1 MFRRIIIWVIV
12 GLLGMAGLW
21 LAVRP
26 AHGPQSAA
34 PTPAPLLSASPA
46 AAATNRLARAD
57 GSYRTPADRAADFAR
72 CRVSN
77 TTEPLDTFRRR
88 DTALLLENATL
99 DTASALPA
107 AIPAHLRSVGDP
119 GAYIVQARGV
129 VTEAFRAR
137 LREAG
142 ATLVSYIPNNAW
154 LVRASAARV
163 AWLQAQPEVL
173 AAIPFEPFYK
183 IKSTLL
189 PLAVDQ
195 QPLPA
200 GTFLNVL
207 IFSDDPNA
215 TRAALLRTGANI
227 LAEARSPFGPVLQVA
242 PAPASLPGIA
252 AIPGVQLVERAGAR
266 VTAND
271 LSRVKMGV
279 SVNTTVTNNYLGLT
293 GSNILVNVTDSGVDA
308 THPDLVGRVF
318 ADTNTALVDLEGH
331 GTHVAG
337 IIAASG
343 FSSGTVPTNTPGS
356 VAGASYRGKAPAAS
370 IFSLSLGVSRLAEL
384 GEDSYAQETIART
397 NILISNNSWGIGGGN
412 DYDIFS
418 ASYDAAVRDA
428 LPGVTGSQPVLFV
441 FAAGNEGSG
450 NGLGLGGFAGTV
462 ISPGTGKNVITV
474 GALEQ
479 FRSITNE
486 VVIEGVTNAVW
497 LAGTDSD
504 NQVASY
510 SGRGNVG
517 IGIEGEF
524 GRFKPDVVAPGT
536 FVISTRSSQWD
547 TNAYYSI
554 TNTGVLQEF
563 SGLIVEPGELAQ
575 FSMFVP
581 EEVINLR
588 ITAFARPQGTNAPV
602 GLPIYVREGSTPTVA
617 DPMWVGSVSLPP
629 DAPLVV
635 PANYYYAIGNPTNIP
650 LTYDVRVEVVF
661 TNELEDY
668 FRVLRQL
675 NDDLGGKYRY
685 ESGTSMAAPGVSGV
699 LALMQEYYELRVGRT
714 NSPALMKALL
724 INGARTV
731 ASIYDLQVR
740 NTVNSQGWGLA
751 DIRTSVP
758 ATNTVG
764 ATALALFDQSS
775 TNTLI
780 TGQSQTRTLVLG
792 NNADTRPLRV
802 TLVWTDPPGNPVAGL
817 KLVNDLDLV
826 VTNLDSGEVYFGN
839 DIISGNFNSPW
850 DTNGLPT
857 VDSINNVEN
866 VFIAPPL
873 GTNFSVTVRARSVNV
888 NAVTAHP
895 DGIAQDY
902 ALVISSGDQQVASAF
917 TVTET
922 PVVIADTRN
931 LTVITNTASTP
942 LPLFN
947 QTVGANS
954 QFIVSTNGAT
964 NQWHFYVITNTTTF
978 TNAAFLTFLPP
989 TLATPRMG
997 VRSAVPEEISRNE
1010 ADIDLYVSRNS
1021 GLTNLDPAVI
1031 ASALKSVGR
1040 GGTEVVAI
1048 SDPSVGEPN
1057 AVYYIGVK
1065 SEDQM
1070 SAEYA
1075 FFAGFSEL
1083 PFSELVDGKLIVRGF
1098 PAPVV
1103 VPDGSPANPGA
1114 GFMFGIATL
1123 PMKVRKVVVTNTI
1136 THENIGD
1143 LLGNLS
1149 HNNAFAVLNNH
1160 SSGNGAFTQV
1170 RTYDDSEEDPLSA
1183 LGRSDGPGSL
1193 RDFVGEEAA
1202 GLWLLTMIDDAVS
1215 QTGRVDNLTLAIEPD
1230 TLDNGTQNLLIPAN
1244 GWGYA
1249 TVEVPVEA
1257 TNLVLGLT
1265 WQPSEPTPLPVDLY
1279 ARRGNFPNFTD
1290 YDKKA
1295 TVIPPGSTNVFSIG
1309 KGDLP
1314 PLQAG
1319 TYYVGVFNPNN
1330 VPQAVTVFARLELDL
1345 NGVVPDVFTS
1355 TNTPIPLLDDAVTQ
1369 SSITVS
1375 NDQKVIT
1382 VEAGLRINHPRV
1394 ADLAIQLVGP
1404 EGERVLLI
1412 ENRGALEQQ
1421 GLGADIFST
1430 NTFAPVNYSGG
1441 PLPFTNIIT
1450 IPPTP
1455 AESRTLRITYDFF
1468 FAPDT
1473 LSVFYGP
1480 SNIFGPKLISGAG
1493 FVDVKY
1499 GPGAET
1505 NLFIVI
1511 NAQTNVAPQTRWQ
1524 FIAAET
1530 SADVLYTTFTENTN
1544 KANTLIKFA
1553 LPPFAGSSVTVTGAT
1568 FLNDGFDLSPTG
1580 IFTTGQGVSGWTVAG
1595 EVEVVASVAAN
1606 SPPNYLELN
1615 GTTNTGTVV
1624 TNIATVTGRQYILN
1638 FATSRNPVLTNAA
1651 ALGRLDISGN
1661 PSVLLTY
1668 TNANTAT
1675 SLNWTLN
1682 TVNFTA
1688 VAAQTAL
1695 SFAGLNNGLLIDSV
1709 LVREITQAATNAYF
1723 PEEPLT
1729 AFKGTEAQGDW
1740 KLEVWDRRTGAT
1752 NISPE
1757 LVSWNLSF
1765 IFETVPISAISLE
1778 HATPVTVNIPP
1789 GSIQY
1794 FIVDVPP
1801 WALFATN
1808 TLVSASSAV
1817 TVYFN
1822 QNGAP
1827 TTAVPPDT
1835 LIIGPNVLGGST
1847 NLSTTGT
1854 PPLRPGQRYYLGI
1867 TNASTTTASTVIYRV
1882 DYDVTAL
1889 TNTIPYTAV
1898 TASNGIP
1905 RYFSYNVSTNAQA
1918 VVFDLFGLDGDVDLV
1933 ARRGGLPTLQNYN
1946 YGSFRP
1952 GTNAEEIVVFPNS
1965 SPVPLTPGVWFLGVF
1980 NRTTNA
1986 INYNVRATE
1995 LTNALPT
2002 IITLVNQIP
2011 YAATNLGVP
2020 GTAQY
2025 FRYPV
2030 TTAAARVQFETFGA
2044 DGDVTLVASRGLP
2057 LPDLFAYDYRSA
2069 NGGTNNELIVVLTN
2083 STPVNLTSGDWFI
2096 TAVKISSGP
2105 MSYRIMATE
2114 WPSTGRPIQVV
2125 SAGPDGFGS
2134 YCITWNSLVGVH
2146 YYVQGRTNFASPVW
2160 VTVPPSITASATTT
2174 TWCTP
2179 WPTPFGFFR
2188 VVEGIVPG
2196 PVVATPTT
2204 ITSIVRTPTNVTLR
2218 WFGPDAG
2225 SFRVE
2230 WSDSLNPAIWTAFA
2244 APPVEFPAGVFTF
2257 VDNGPFT
2264 GTRFYRVVQ
2273 LP

>member
-1 MFRRIIIWVIV
+1 MIWVGIA
-12 GLLGMAGLW
+12 LLGVAGLW

-26 AHGPQSAA
+26 GTA
-34 PTPAPLLSASPA
+34 PTNVASTPAPLLSAPPA
-46 AAATNRLARAD
+46 APSTNRLAKAD
-57 GSYRTPADRAADFAR
+57 GSYLTPADRAADFER

-77 TTEPLDTFRRR
+77 TTEALSTFLRR
-88 DTALLLENATL
+88 DSALLLENATL

-107 AIPAHLRSVGDP
+107 SIPAHLRSVGDP

-207 IFSDDPNA
+207 IFSDNPNA
-215 TRAALLRTGANI
+215 TRAALLQTGANI
-227 LAEARSPFGPVLQVA
+227 LAEARSPFGPVLQLA
-242 PAPASLPGIA
+242 PAPASLPALA
-252 AIPGVQLVERAGAR
+252 ALPGVQLIERAGAR
-266 VTAND
+266 ITAND

-279 SVNTTVTNNYLGLT
+279 STDTTNALTYLGLT
-293 GSNILVNVTDSGVDA
+293 GSNIVVNVTDSGVDA
-308 THPDLVGRVF
+308 THPDLLGRVF
-318 ADTNTALVDLEGH
+318 GDTNTALVDLEGH

-343 FSSGTVPTNTPGS
+343 VSSSTVPTNPPGS
-356 VAGASYRGKAPAAS
+356 VLGASYRGKAPAAS

-384 GEDSYAQETIART
+384 GEDSYAQERIAST
-397 NILISNNSWGIGGGN
+397 NILISNNSWVIGGVS

-441 FAAGNEGSG
+441 FAAGNDGSG
-450 NGLGLGGFAGTV
+450 NSLGLGGFAGTV
-462 ISPGTGKNVITV
+462 LSPGTGKNVITV
-474 GALEQ
+474 GGLEQ
-479 FRSITNE
+479 LRGITNE
-486 VVIEGVTNAVW
+486 VVLEGVTNAIW
-497 LAGTDSD
+497 AGGTDSD
-504 NQVASY
+504 SQVAGY

-536 FVISTRSSQWD
+536 FVISTRSAQWD

-554 TNTGVLQEF
+554 TNTVRQSF
-563 SGLIVEPGELAQ
+563 PGLGLTPGELAQ
-575 FSMFVP
+575 FSVFVP
-581 EEVINLR
+581 EEVLLLR
-588 ITAFARPQGTNAPV
+588 ITALARPIGTNTPV
-602 GLPIYVREGSTPTVA
+602 ALPIYVREGGTPTVA
-617 DPMWVGSVSLPP
+617 DFVGFNSVALPP

-635 PANYYYAIGNPTNIP
+635 PGNYGYAIGNPTNFA
-650 LTYDVRVEVVF
+650 LTYDLQVELTY
-661 TNELEDY
+661 TNGLEDY
-668 FRVLRQL
+668 FRVLRGL
-675 NDDLGGKYRY
+675 NEDLGGQYRY

-699 LALMQEYYELRVGRT
+699 LALMQEYYEQRLGRT

-731 ASIYDLQVR
+731 DPLYDLQVR
-740 NTVNSQGWGLA
+740 STVNHQGWGLA

-764 ATALALFDQSS
+764 ATALAWFDQSP
-775 TNTLI
+775 TNTLT
-780 TGQSQTRTLVLG
+780 TGQSQTRNLTLANG
-792 NNADTRPLRV
+792 ADTRPLRV

-839 DIISGNFNSPW
+839 DITGGSFNSVW
-850 DTNGLPT
+850 ATNGSPV
-857 VDSINNVEN
+857 VDSVNNVEN
-866 VFIAPPL
+866 VFIAPPV

-888 NAVTAHP
+888 NAITAHP

-917 TVTET
+917 TVT
-922 PVVIADTRN
+922 PPAVSSPDTRN
-931 LTVITNTASTP
+931 VTIITNTTTTP

-954 QFIVSTNGAT
+954 QFIVTTNGAT
-964 NQWHFYVITNTTTF
+964 NQWHFYVITNNTGF

-997 VRSAVPEEISRNE
+997 VRSEIPEEISRNE

-1021 GLTNLDPAVI
+1021 GLTNLDPVVI
-1031 ASALKSVGR
+1031 AGALKSVGR

-1048 SDPSVGEPN
+1048 SDPSVGEPD

-1070 SAEYA
+1070 AAEYA

-1083 PFSELVDGKLIVRGF
+1083 PFSELDADGNLIVRGF

-1114 GFMFGIATL
+1114 GFVFGIATL

-1149 HNNAFAVLNNH
+1149 HNNAFVVLNNK
-1160 SSGNGAFTQV
+1160 SFGNGAFTQQ

-1193 RDFVGEEAA
+1193 RDFVDEEAA
-1202 GLWLLTMIDDAVS
+1202 GLWLLTMIDDAAG
-1215 QTGRVDNLTLAIEPD
+1215 QTGRVDNLTIKIEPN
-1230 TLDNGTQNLLIPAN
+1230 TLDEGFQDLLIPAN

-1249 TVEVPVEA
+1249 TIEVPVEA

-1265 WQPSEPTPLPVDLY
+1265 WRSDPALPVDMY
-1279 ARRGNFPNFTD
+1279 ARRGDFPTFTD

-1330 VPQAVTVFARLELDL
+1330 VPQAVRLYARLELDL
-1345 NGVVPDVFTS
+1345 NGVVPDVFAS
-1355 TNTPIPLLDDAVTQ
+1355 LNTPFPLLDDAVTH
-1369 SSITVS
+1369 STITVS

-1404 EGERVLLI
+1404 EGNRVLLI

-1430 NTFAPVNYSGG
+1430 NTFAPVNSSGG
-1441 PLPFTNIIT
+1441 PEPFTNTIT
-1450 IPPTP
+1450 IPAT
-1455 AESRTLRITYDFF
+1455 ATQRTLRITYDFF

-1480 SNIFGPKLISGAG
+1480 TLIYGPPPISGAG
-1493 FVDVKY
+1493 FVDVTY
-1499 GPGAET
+1499 GPGTET

-1511 NAQTNVAPQTRWQ
+1511 NAQTNAAPETRWQ

-1530 SADVLYTTFTENTN
+1530 SADVLYTTFTEATN

-1553 LPPFAGSSVTVTGAT
+1553 LPPFAGSSLTVTGAT
-1568 FLNDGFDLSPTG
+1568 FLNDGFELSPPG
-1580 IFTTGQGVSGWTVAG
+1580 IYPFGTAVSGWTVAAG
-1595 EVEVVASVAAN
+1595 DVEVVASAAAQ

-1624 TNIATVTGRQYILN
+1624 TNIATVTGRQYILD
-1638 FATSRNPVLTNAA
+1638 FASSRNPGLTNGP
-1651 ALGRLDISGN
+1651 ALGQLDITGN
-1661 PSVLLTY
+1661 PTVFLTY
-1668 TNANTAT
+1668 TNANDPAN
-1675 SLNWTLN
+1675 LNWTLN

-1695 SFAGLNNGLLIDSV
+1695 SFAGLNNGMLIDSV
-1709 LVREITQAATNAYF
+1709 LVREITVAATNAYF

-1740 KLEVWDRRTGAT
+1740 TLEVWDRRTGAT
-1752 NISPE
+1752 NIGPA

-1808 TLVSASSAV
+1808 TLVSSEIV
-1817 TVYFN
+1817 DVWFN

-1827 TTAVPPDT
+1827 LAVNLPDF
-1835 LIIGPNVLGGST
+1835 LLMGPNVTVDTKTLDTLGSGGLPT
-1847 NLSTTGT
+1847 L
-1854 PPLRPGQRYYLGI
+1854 LPGQRYYLGI
-1867 TNASTTTASTVIYRV
+1867 TNKSATASIVTYRV

-1889 TNTIPYTAV
+1889 TNAIPYTAV

-1905 RYFSYNVSTNAQA
+1905 RYFSYNVSTNALG
-1918 VVFDLFGLDGDVDLV
+1918 VIFDLSGLDGDLDLI
-1933 ARRGGLPTLQNYN
+1933 ARRGALPTLQNYN

-1952 GTNAEEIVVFPNS
+1952 GTNDEDIIVFPNS
-1965 SPVPLTPGVWFLGVF
+1965 TPVPLTPGVWFLGVF

-1986 INYNVRATE
+1986 VNYNVRATE
-1995 LTNALPT
+1995 ITNALPT
-2002 IITLVNQIP
+2002 IITLFNQIP

-2020 GTAQY
+2020 GSAQY

-2069 NGGTNNELIVVLTN
+2069 NGGTNDELIVILTN

-2105 MSYRIMATE
+2105 MSYNIKATE
-2114 WPSTGRPIQVV
+2114 WPSTGRPIQVI

-2160 VTVPPSITASATTT
+2160 VTASDTITAFATTT

-2196 PVVATPTT
+2196 PVVASPTT
-2204 ITSIVRTPTNVTLR
+2204 ITSIVRTPTDVTLT

-2225 SFRVE
+2225 NFLVE
-2230 WSDSLNPAIWTAFA
+2230 WSDSLNPATWLPFTTLF
-2244 APPVEFPAGVFTF
+2244 PVEAPAGIFTF
-2257 VDNGPFT
+2257 IDDGSEGAFT
-2264 GTRFYRVVQ
+2264 GTRFYRVIQ